1 MPQLTCNNLQL
12 AYGGHIVCSNINF
25 TVNAGDYLCIV
36 GENGA
41 GKSTLLKTL
50 LFGEKPHDGNYTFGN
65 DIHSDVIGY
74 IPQQS
79 EIQKDFPASVY
90 EIVSSGCLAASRF
103 KPFYSKQQKELIQ
116 TNIQLMGITH
126 LAKRSFS
133 KLSGGQKQRV
143 LLARALCATQRILF
157 LDEPVAGLDKKIS
170 EELYNIINDLNKQKK
185 ITIVMVTHDPEAVIQ
200 YASHVLF
207 LGNPCFFGKKDEFMQ
222 SEFAKKI
229 NFSEGFYA

>member
-1 MPQLTCNNLQL
+1 MTELTCNNLQL
-12 AYGGHIVCSNINF
+12 AYGGRIVCSDINF
-25 TVNAGDYLCIV
+25 TVNSGDYLCIV

-50 LFGEKPHDGNYTFGN
+50 LFGEKPHGGNYAFSD
-65 DIHSDVIGY
+65 DIRSDVIGY

-90 EIVSSGCLAASRF
+90 EIVISGCLAASHF
-103 KPFYSKQQKELIQ
+103 KPFYNNRQKELVKS
-116 TNIQLMGITH
+116 NMQLMGITS

-133 KLSGGQKQRV
+133 ELSGGQKQRV
-143 LLARALCATQRILF
+143 LLARALCATHRILF
-157 LDEPVAGLDKKIS
+157 LDEPVAGLDKKVS
-170 EELYNIINDLNKQKK
+170 EELYSVINNLNKQKK
-185 ITIVMVTHDPEAVIQ
+185 TTIVMVTHDPEAVSQ
-200 YASHVLF
+200 YASHVLY